1 MPSLTVSIIIPAC
14 DAEATLPRT
23 LQSLLQQTESAWEA
37 IIVSDDRRHY
47 AAFLASKGLSDPRF
61 RFASTGLNRSGC
73 HNARNVG
80 FDLVSGDYV
89 TQLDADDTFTPSRL
103 SEILPLAARYGA
115 AADNLKMID
124 EDTEDLIGTVLGD
137 IADMTMLTLQD
148 FMTLNA
154 PLVPLIRRDHC
165 LPRVP
170 GVEFS
175 EDVIANI
182 QLIDRIG
189 LLPVTASSS
198 YIYRI
203 RQGSIAN
210 SASSNEKFERGY
222 SDYIDRLD
230 QGDGF
235 GVKPENR
242 VIACEG
248 LIAKRA
254 LNRAYIDAQT
264 HNPELTF
271 QEFVK
276 KAVGSRQ

>member
-1 MPSLTVSIIIPAC
+1 MTVSIIIPAC

-37 IIVSDDRRHY
+37 IIVSDDNRDY
-47 AAFLASKGLSDPRF
+47 AAFLASKGLSDPRL

-80 FDLVSGDYV
+80 FDFVGGDYV
-89 TQLDADDTFTPSRL
+89 TQLDADDTVTPSRL
-103 SEILPLAARYGA
+103 AELIPLAADYGA

-124 EDTEDLIGTVLGD
+124 EDTEEFIGTVLGD
-137 IADMTMLTLQD
+137 IVDMKLLTLRD

-189 LLPVTASSS
+189 ILPITSSSS

-210 SASSNEKFERGY
+210 SPSSNEKFERGY
-222 SDYIDRLD
+222 SDYIDRLEH
-230 QGDGF
+230 GDGF
-235 GVKPENR
+235 GLKPENR
-242 VIACEG
+242 LIACEG

-254 LNRAYIDAQT
+254 LNRAYDKAVKE
-264 HNPELTF
+264 HPSLTF
-271 QEFVK
+271 SEF
-276 KAVGSRQ
+276 AQHQSR

>member
-1 MPSLTVSIIIPAC
+1 MTVSIIIPAC

-23 LQSLLQQTESAWEA
+23 LQSLIQQTESAWEA
-37 IIVSDDRRHY
+37 IIVSDDMRDY
-47 AAFLASKGLSDPRF
+47 AAFLASKGVSDPRL

-80 FDLVSGDYV
+80 FDLVTGDYV
-89 TQLDADDTFTPSRL
+89 TQLDADDTVTSARL
-103 SEILPLAARYGA
+103 VELIPLAARYGA

-124 EDTEDLIGTVLGD
+124 EDTEEFIGTALGD
-137 IADMTMLTLQD
+137 IIEMKFLTLQD
-148 FMTLNA
+148 FMSLNA

-189 LLPVTASSS
+189 LVPVTPSSS

-222 SDYIDRLD
+222 SDYIDRLEL
-230 QGDGF
+230 GDGF
-235 GVKPENR
+235 GLKPEHR

-254 LNRAYIDAQT
+254 LNRAYDKAVKD
-264 HNPELTF
+264 HPSLTF
-271 QEFVK
+271 SEF
-276 KAVGSRQ
+276 AQRASR

>member
-1 MPSLTVSIIIPAC
+1 MTVSIIIPAC
-14 DAEATLPRT
+14 DAEATLLRT
-23 LQSLLQQTESAWEA
+23 LQSLFQQTESAWEA
-37 IIVSDDRRHY
+37 MIVSDDTRDY
-47 AAFLASKGLSDPRF
+47 AAFLASKGISDPRL

-80 FDLVSGDYV
+80 FDLVTGDYV

-103 SEILPLAARYGA
+103 ADLKQLAARYGA

-124 EDTEDLIGTVLGD
+124 EDTEEFIGTVLGD
-137 IADMTMLTLQD
+137 MIEMKLLTLQD
-148 FMTLNA
+148 FMSLNA

-189 LLPVTASSS
+189 LLPVTPSSS

-222 SDYIDRLD
+222 SDYIDRLE

-235 GVKPENR
+235 GLKPENR
-242 VIACEG
+242 LIASEG

-254 LNRAYIDAQT
+254 LNRAYMDAQT
-264 HNPELTF
+264 HEPELGF

-276 KAVGSRQ
+276 RV

>member
-1 MPSLTVSIIIPAC
+1 MTVSIIIPAC

-80 FDLVSGDYV
+80 FDLVKGDYV
-89 TQLDADDTFTPSRL
+89 TQLDADDTLTPSRL
-103 SEILPLAARYGA
+103 AELVPLAKSFGA

-124 EDTEDLIGTVLGD
+124 EDTEEFIGTVLGD
-137 IADMTMLTLQD
+137 TADMTLLTLQD

-154 PLVPLIRRDHC
+154 PLVPLIRHDHC